1 MPVTYTITSGDVA
14 SVSNASLLT
23 AGIQFDWTNQKIYIP
38 STVAQ
43 VNAQFAVDN
52 CRFAEA
58 LFSGMARPQIIVGA
72 GAVQIGVDADTLA
85 PIKTPTIAIFQDEWR
100 IVTEKTSGIFVV
112 RDIYANLDASTPIP
126 YDDVGGVFIQYLTS
140 VTGAVA
146 TVNTGSGLDAGQ
158 AAQLTAAVAASARAE
173 ALLEADEKLRADR
186 YQKLTPGT
194 NTVILDKDVAV
205 SGDNIDLTEH
215 S

>member
-1 MPVTYTITSGDVA
+1 M
-14 SVSNASLLT
+14 
-23 AGIQFDWTNQKIYIP
+23 
-38 STVAQ
+38 
-43 VNAQFAVDN
+43 
-52 CRFAEA
+52 
-58 LFSGMARPQIIVGA
+58 
-72 GAVQIGVDADTLA
+72 
-85 PIKTPTIAIFQDEWR
+85 
-100 IVTEKTSGIFVV
+100 V

-173 ALLEADEKLRADR
+173 ALLEADEKIRADR